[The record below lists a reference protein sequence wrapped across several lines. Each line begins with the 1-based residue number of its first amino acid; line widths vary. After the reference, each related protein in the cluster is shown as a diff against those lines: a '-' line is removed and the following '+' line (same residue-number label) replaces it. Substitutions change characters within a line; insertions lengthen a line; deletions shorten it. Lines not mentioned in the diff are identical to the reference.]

1 MDQRSSSALF
11 IGLLFISA
19 PFSVNA
25 IPIEVDFNLTAQ
37 LITVLY
43 GVFMIVGGFYSIKAN
58 RYIFMLDIYSVLGIF
73 VLLAGPLTNFPLGVD
88 FWNTISFVIA
98 VFLGLPTALLLKLNR

>member
-19 PFSVNA
+19 PFSIDA
-25 IPIEVDFNLTAQ
+25 IPIEIEFTLTAQ

-43 GVFMIVGGFYSIKAN
+43 GALMIVGGLYSRKAK
-58 RYIFMLDIYSVLGIF
+58 RYKFMLDIYSVLGLF
-73 VLLAGPLTNFPLGVD
+73 VLLAGPLTNFPLGLD
-88 FWNTISFVIA
+88 FWNTISFVSAI
-98 VFLGLPTALLLKLNR
+98 FLGLPTVLLLKLNR

>member
-11 IGLLFISA
+11 IGLLFISS

-25 IPIEVDFNLTAQ
+25 IPIEIDFTLTAQ
-37 LITVLY
+37 IVTVLY
-43 GVFMIVGGFYSIKAN
+43 GLLMIVGGLYSRKAK
-58 RYIFMLDIYSVLGIF
+58 RYKFMLDIYSVLGIF

-88 FWNTISFVIA
+88 FWNTISFVSAI
-98 VFLGLPTALLLKLNR
+98 FLGLPTVLLLKLNR